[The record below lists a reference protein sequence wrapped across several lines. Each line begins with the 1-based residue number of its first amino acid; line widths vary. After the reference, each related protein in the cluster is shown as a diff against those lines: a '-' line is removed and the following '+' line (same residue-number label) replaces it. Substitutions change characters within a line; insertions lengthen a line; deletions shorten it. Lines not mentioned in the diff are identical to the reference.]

1 MRCGLIRQ
9 QKPLKRL
16 ILNFKLL
23 NVNIKTDLETISLN
37 ESTIFGQLYFQDGD
51 FYFPSK
57 DWNEFIIIVLNW
69 WCQSLLNLLEEKT
82 FSEELDFMDG
92 PFSVRVNLIEGSIY
106 NFYFKKDDEILKKD
120 EVDLLSFT
128 KEFLKQVNA
137 LLRYTAN
144 FNIIN
149 DCELD
154 SLKNNYNKLQSKLKA
169 T

>member
-1 MRCGLIRQ
+1 M
-9 QKPLKRL
+9 
-16 ILNFKLL
+16 
-23 NVNIKTDLETISLN
+23 NIKTDLETISLN

-92 PFSVRVNLIEGSIY
+92 PFSVRVNLIEGSVY

-169 T
+169 TH